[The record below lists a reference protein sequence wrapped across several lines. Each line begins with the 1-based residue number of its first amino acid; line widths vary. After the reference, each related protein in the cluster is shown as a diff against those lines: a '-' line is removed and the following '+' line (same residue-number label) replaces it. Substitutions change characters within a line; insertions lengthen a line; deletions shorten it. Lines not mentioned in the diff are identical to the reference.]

1 METSGIKATGS
12 TLSSNL
18 YYQLRKDIL
27 EGKVRSGEKLSEQQ
41 VCNLYGISRTPVRE
55 AFRQLELE
63 GLIETIPNRGAF
75 VVGLSIQDI
84 KDLYEMRKAFEII
97 AVRWAIQRITKEEME
112 YLEEAY
118 DFMEFYTMK
127 KDAEKML
134 NINMNFHELIY
145 QAAHNRMLAH
155 TLSVYQY
162 YIMETKVNSAYLDG
176 QLEVVLDEHK
186 KIFEAFVNKDSEA
199 AVKAIAIHLDNAR
212 IRAGL

>member
-84 KDLYEMRKAFEII
+84 KDLYEIRKAFEII